1 MKSELKIG
9 VRELV
14 EHVLRSGDLAFEFLG
29 SSRPVEAIRVHQ
41 RIQNSRPATYQP
53 EVSISHQVETD
64 RFRLIIGGRIDGVY
78 TEPDRTLIEEIK
90 TTTRNPDYFEK
101 NEHPVHWGQIKT
113 YAYIYAGARGLD
125 EISTQLIYYQ
135 IDTAEVREVKRTFGI
150 SELEIYFNDLVTRY
164 LEWAATIIDW
174 SGRRDESI
182 KDLDFPFPAYRPGQ
196 RQMTVEAYRTIRNHG
211 QMLVQA
217 ATGIGKTIAVL
228 YPAVRALAEELSQK
242 IFYLTARTTGQMV
255 AEKALDE
262 LRAKGLRLKSVNLTA
277 KDKICFCP
285 DSACHP
291 DECEYA
297 RGHYD
302 RINNAVKA
310 IFTRQDAFTR
320 EIIIQTAREFQVCP
334 FEFSL
339 ELSLW
344 ADCIICDYNYAF
356 DPRVF
361 LRRFFQEENG
371 DYIFLIDEAHNLVD
385 RSREMFSAQ
394 IFKQPV
400 LAIRRQLKDKLP
412 HIFKSLGRIN
422 AWLVK
427 ARKKCTEST
436 TTRKAG
442 GLDFTAIGGKRQG
455 REVPQSLRVKPGAKH
470 PVWKTQSRNPL
481 AEKDPPE
488 DLIPLLK
495 GFLFITERWL
505 AQNIKTAFRE
515 SLLDLYFAV
524 SGFIRVADQ
533 YDECYTTCYEKM
545 GKDLKLKLF
554 CIDPSIHLEKAMN
567 RCQVAIFFSA
577 TMTPMDYFKQILGCD
592 QSAQHLILHSPF
604 PGENLGLYISDQ
616 ISTYYRH
623 RDQTADQVSQI
634 IATLIEQKKG
644 NYLLY
649 FPSYVYMRKIYR
661 SYTVRCP
668 QTETILQKP
677 GMPESERDM
686 FLKRFS
692 QNNPQTLVG
701 FAVMGGIFGEGI
713 DLVGNRLM
721 GAVVVGVGL
730 PGISLERELIK
741 EYFTNALGAGFEY
754 AYLYPGINR
763 VLQAAGRVIRTENDR
778 GVVLLIDQRYSRFQ
792 YKSLLREEWDP
803 IRVQNPTQLA
813 DGLRDFW
820 YR

>member
-1 MKSELKIG
+1 M
-9 VRELV
+9 
-14 EHVLRSGDLAFEFLG
+14 
-29 SSRPVEAIRVHQ
+29 
-41 RIQNSRPATYQP
+41 
-53 EVSISHQVETD
+53 
-64 RFRLIIGGRIDGVY
+64 Y
-78 TEPDRTLIEEIK
+78 TEPNRTLIEEIK
-90 TTTRNPDYFEK
+90 TTTRNPDYFQK
-101 NEHPVHWGQIKT
+101 NEQPVHWGQIKT
-113 YAYIYAGARGLD
+113 YAYIYASAQGLD

-135 IDTAEVREVKRTFGI
+135 IDTAEVCEVQRTFGI
-150 SELEIYFNDLVTRY
+150 SELETFFNDLVTRY
-164 LEWAATIIDW
+164 LEWAVTIVDW
-174 SGRRDESI
+174 SGARDESI
-182 KDLDFPFPAYRPGQ
+182 ISLDFPFETYRPGQ
-196 RQMTVEAYRTIRNHG
+196 HQMAMEAYRTMRNHG

-217 ATGIGKTIAVL
+217 ATGIGKTIAVV
-228 YPAVRALAEELSQK
+228 YPAVKSLVEELSQK
-242 IFYLTARTTGQMV
+242 IFYLTARTTGQRV

-262 LRAKGLRLKSVNLTA
+262 LRTKGLRLKSVTLTA

-302 RINNAVKA
+302 RINDAVKA
-310 IFTRQDAFTR
+310 IFTCEDAFTR
-320 EIIIQTAREFQVCP
+320 EMIIQTAREFQVCP

-344 ADCIICDYNYAF
+344 ADCIICDYNYVF

-394 IFKQPV
+394 IFKQPI
-400 LAIRRQLKDKLP
+400 LDLRRQLKKDLP

-427 ARKKCTEST
+427 ARKKCAES
-436 TTRKAG
+436 A
-442 GLDFTAIGGKRQG
+442 
-455 REVPQSLRVKPGAKH
+455 
-470 PVWKTQSRNPL
+470 NPL
-481 AEKDPPE
+481 AEKDPPD

-505 AQNIKTAFRE
+505 VQNIKTAFRE
-515 SLLDLYFAV
+515 NLLDLYFTI

-533 YDECYTTCYEKM
+533 YDECYTSCYEKL

-554 CIDPSIHLEKAMN
+554 CIDPSIHLENALN
-567 RCQVAIFFSA
+567 RCQTAIFFSA

-592 QSAQHLILHSPF
+592 QSAHHLILHSPF
-604 PGENLGLYISDQ
+604 PGKNLGLFISDR

-623 RDQTADQVSQI
+623 RDQTADQVSQVI
-634 IATLIEQKKG
+634 SALIEQKKG

-649 FPSYVYMRKIYR
+649 FPSYAYMRKIHA
-661 SYTVRCP
+661 SYTARSP
-668 QTETILQKP
+668 QTETLLQEP
-677 GMPESERDM
+677 GMAESERDQ
-686 FLKRFS
+686 FLRRFS
-692 QNNPQTLVG
+692 RDNPQTLVG

-713 DLVGNRLM
+713 DLVGKRLM
-721 GAVVVGVGL
+721 GAVIVGVGL

-741 EYFTNALGAGFEY
+741 EYFTHTLGAGYEY
-754 AYLYPGINR
+754 AYLFPGINR
-763 VLQAAGRVIRTENDR
+763 VLQAAGRVIRTEHDR
-778 GVVLLIDQRYSRFQ
+778 GVILLIDQRYSRYQ

-803 IRVQNPTQLA
+803 IWVQNNRQLA
-813 DGLRDFW
+813 DGLQKFW
-820 YR
+820 NKDN

>member
-1 MKSELKIG
+1 LKSELKIG

-14 EHVLRSGDLAFEFLG
+14 ERVLRSGDLAFEFLR
-29 SSRPVEAIRVHQ
+29 SSRPVEAMRAHQ
-41 RIQNSRPATYQP
+41 RIQNSRPDTYQP

-78 TEPDRTLIEEIK
+78 AEPDRILIEEIK

-101 NEHPVHWGQIKT
+101 NEQPVHWGQIKT
-113 YAYIYAGARGLD
+113 YAYIYGSAHGLN
-125 EISTQLIYYQ
+125 EIGTQLIYYQ
-135 IDTAEVREVKRTFGI
+135 IDTAEVREVKRTFDI
-150 SELEIYFNDLVTRY
+150 SELEFFFNDLVRRY
-164 LEWAATIIDW
+164 LEWAGTIVDW
-174 SGRRDESI
+174 TEQRDESI
-182 KDLDFPFPAYRPGQ
+182 KDLDFPFSTYRPGQ
-196 RQMTVEAYRTIRNHG
+196 DQMADEAYRTIRNRG
-211 QMLVQA
+211 QLLVQA

-228 YPAVRALAEELSQK
+228 YPAVKALAEELIQK
-242 IFYLTARTTGQMV
+242 VFYLTARTTGQMA
-255 AEKALDE
+255 AEKALNE
-262 LRAKGLRLKSVNLTA
+262 LRANGLKLKSVTLTA

-302 RINNAVKA
+302 RINAAIKT
-310 IFTRQDAFTR
+310 IFTGADAFTR
-320 EIIIQTAREFQVCP
+320 ETIIQIAREFQVCP

-400 LAIRRQLKDKLP
+400 LDLRRQLKRHLP
-412 HIFKSLGRIN
+412 HVFKSLGRIN

-427 ARKKCTEST
+427 ARKKCAE
-436 TTRKAG
+436 
-442 GLDFTAIGGKRQG
+442 
-455 REVPQSLRVKPGAKH
+455 
-470 PVWKTQSRNPL
+470 SRNPL
-481 AEKDPPE
+481 AEKSLPDE
-488 DLIPLLK
+488 LIPLLRS
-495 GFLFITERWL
+495 FLFITERWL
-505 AQNIKTAFRE
+505 SQNVKTHFRE
-515 SLLDLYFAV
+515 DLLNLYFSI
-524 SGFIRVADQ
+524 SGFVRVADQ
-533 YDECYTTCYEKM
+533 YDECYTSCYEKI

-554 CIDPSIHLEKAMN
+554 CINSSVHLGKALN

-592 QSAQHLILHSPF
+592 QSAHHLILHSPF
-604 PGENLGLYISDQ
+604 PGEHLGLFISDQ

-623 RDQTADQVSQI
+623 RDQTVDQVSQI
-634 IATLIEQKKG
+634 VSALIDQKKG

-649 FPSYVYMRKIYR
+649 FPSYAYMRKIYA
-661 SYTVRCP
+661 SYTAHCP
-668 QTETILQKP
+668 QTETVMQKP
-677 GMPESERDM
+677 GMAESERDK
-686 FLKRFS
+686 FLRRFS
-692 QNNPQTLVG
+692 QDNPYTLVG

-721 GAVVVGVGL
+721 GAVVIGVGL

-741 EYFTNALGAGFEY
+741 EYFTSALGEGFEY

-803 IRVQNPTQLA
+803 TWVQTPRQLA
-813 DGLRDFW
+813 DHLQKFW
-820 YR
+820 NKNN

>member
-1 MKSELKIG
+1 LKSELKIA

-14 EHVLRSGDLAFEFLG
+14 EHVFRSGDLVFEFRG

-41 RIQNSRPATYQP
+41 KIQNSRPDTYQP

-78 TEPDRTLIEEIK
+78 TKPDHTTIEEIK
-90 TTTRNPDYFEK
+90 TTTRNPDYFK
-101 NEHPVHWGQIKT
+101 NNENPIHWGQAKT
-113 YAYIYAGARGLD
+113 YAYIYGCQNGLD
-125 EISTQLIYYQ
+125 EIAIQLTYYQ
-135 IDTAEVREVKRTFGI
+135 IETGNLREIKRTFDLA
-150 SELEIYFNDLVTRY
+150 ELENFFNDLVTRY
-164 LEWAATIIDW
+164 LEWAETIFDW
-174 SGRRDESI
+174 TNRRDASI
-182 KDLDFPFPAYRPGQ
+182 QDLDFPFATYRPGQ
-196 RQMTVEAYRTIRNHG
+196 DQMADEAYRAMRNHD
-211 QMLVQA
+211 QLLVEA
-217 ATGIGKTIAVL
+217 TTGIGKTIAVL
-228 YPAVRALAEELSQK
+228 YPAVKSIAERMSQK
-242 IFYLTARTTGQMV
+242 IFYLTARTTGRIV
-255 AEKALDE
+255 AQKALDE
-262 LRAKGLRLKSVNLTA
+262 LRANGLRLKSVTLTA

-285 DSACHP
+285 DSACNP
-291 DECEYA
+291 EECEYA
-297 RGHYD
+297 RGHFD
-302 RINNAVKA
+302 RINDAVKA
-310 IFTRQDAFTR
+310 IFAGDAFTR
-320 EIIIQTAREFQVCP
+320 GQIVETARTHRVCP

-385 RSREMFSAQ
+385 RSREMFSAE

-400 LAIRRQLKDKLP
+400 LDVRRQLKDKLP

-422 AWLVK
+422 TWLVK
-427 ARKKCTEST
+427 ARKKCAES
-436 TTRKAG
+436 
-442 GLDFTAIGGKRQG
+442 
-455 REVPQSLRVKPGAKH
+455 H
-470 PVWKTQSRNPL
+470 NPL
-481 AEKDPPE
+481 AEKNPPDE
-488 DLIPLLK
+488 LIPLLK

-515 SLLDLYFAV
+515 SLLDLYFAA

-533 YDECYTTCYEKM
+533 YDECYTTCYEKI

-577 TMTPMDYFKQILGCD
+577 TMTPMEYFKQILGCD
-592 QSAQHLILHSPF
+592 QSAHHLILHSPF
-604 PGENLGLYISDQ
+604 PGENLGLFISDQ

-623 RDQTADQVSQI
+623 RDQTADQVSQVI
-634 IATLIEQKKG
+634 STLVEQKKG

-649 FPSYVYMRKIYR
+649 FPSYVYMRKIYQ
-661 SYTVRCP
+661 SYTARCP
-668 QTETILQKP
+668 QTETILQKS
-677 GMPESERDM
+677 GMAESERDM
-686 FLKRFS
+686 FLRRFS

-713 DLVGNRLM
+713 DLVGKRLM

-803 IRVQNPTQLA
+803 IRVQDTRQLA
-813 DGLRDFW
+813 DGLREFW
-820 YR
+820 NQK

>member
-1 MKSELKIG
+1 
-9 VRELV
+9 
-14 EHVLRSGDLAFEFLG
+14 
-29 SSRPVEAIRVHQ
+29 
-41 RIQNSRPATYQP
+41 
-53 EVSISHQVETD
+53 VSISHQVETD

-78 TEPDRTLIEEIK
+78 TEPNRTLIEEIK
-90 TTTRNPDYFEK
+90 TTTRNPDYFQK
-101 NEHPVHWGQIKT
+101 NEQPVHWGQIKT
-113 YAYIYAGARGLD
+113 YAYIYASAQGLD

-135 IDTAEVREVKRTFGI
+135 IDTAEVCEVQRTFGI
-150 SELEIYFNDLVTRY
+150 SELETFFNDLVTRY
-164 LEWAATIIDW
+164 LEWAVTIVDW
-174 SGRRDESI
+174 SGARDESI
-182 KDLDFPFPAYRPGQ
+182 ISLDFPFETYRPGQ
-196 RQMTVEAYRTIRNHG
+196 RQMAMEAYRTMRNHG

-217 ATGIGKTIAVL
+217 ATGIGKTIAVV
-228 YPAVRALAEELSQK
+228 YPAVKSLGEELSQK
-242 IFYLTARTTGQMV
+242 IFYLTARTTGQRV

-262 LRAKGLRLKSVNLTA
+262 LRTEGLRLKSVTLTA

-310 IFTRQDAFTR
+310 IFTCEDAFTR
-320 EIIIQTAREFQVCP
+320 EMIIQTAREFQVCP

-344 ADCIICDYNYAF
+344 ADCIICDYNYVF

-400 LAIRRQLKDKLP
+400 LDLRRQLKKDLP

-427 ARKKCTEST
+427 ARKKCVES
-436 TTRKAG
+436 A
-442 GLDFTAIGGKRQG
+442 
-455 REVPQSLRVKPGAKH
+455 
-470 PVWKTQSRNPL
+470 NPL
-481 AEKDPPE
+481 AEKDPPD

-505 AQNIKTAFRE
+505 VQNIKTAFRE
-515 SLLDLYFAV
+515 NLLDLYFTI

-533 YDECYTTCYEKM
+533 YDECYTSCYEKM

-554 CIDPSIHLEKAMN
+554 CIDPSIHLENALN
-567 RCQVAIFFSA
+567 RCQTAIFFSA
-577 TMTPMDYFKQILGCD
+577 TMTPMDYFKRILGCD
-592 QSAQHLILHSPF
+592 QSAHHLILHSPF
-604 PGENLGLYISDQ
+604 PGKNLGLFISDR

-623 RDQTADQVSQI
+623 RDQTADQVSKVI
-634 IATLIEQKKG
+634 SALIEQKKG

-649 FPSYVYMRKIYR
+649 FPSYAYMRKIHW
-661 SYTVRCP
+661 SYTARSP
-668 QTETILQKP
+668 QTETLLQEP
-677 GMPESERDM
+677 GMAESERDQ
-686 FLKRFS
+686 FLRRFS
-692 QNNPQTLVG
+692 RDNPQTLVG

-713 DLVGNRLM
+713 DLVGKRLM
-721 GAVVVGVGL
+721 GAVIVGVGL

-741 EYFTNALGAGFEY
+741 EYFTHTLGAGYEY
-754 AYLYPGINR
+754 AYLFPGINR
-763 VLQAAGRVIRTENDR
+763 VLQAAGRVIRTEQDR
-778 GVVLLIDQRYSRFQ
+778 GVILLIDQRYSRYQ

-803 IRVQNPTQLA
+803 IWVQDNRQLA
-813 DGLRDFW
+813 DGLQKFW
-820 YR
+820 NQQ